1 MKVKKYYYGTE
12 KKEIKELL
20 RRIKRDI
27 RDTKKGDRYAVT
39 IEYEP
44 YIGLIKITPVGQGQK
59 ETHPTELGLGMVC
72 ERAPT
77 FGVSKTKEDIRVFRR
92 LLREGFDQ
100 MMQDYEKRKV
110 RL

>member
-1 MKVKKYYYGTE
+1 MKVKRYYYGTE

-27 RDTKKGDRYAVT
+27 QDTKKGDRYAVT

-44 YIGLIKITPVGQGQK
+44 RIGLIKITPVGQGQK
-59 ETHPTELGLGMVC
+59 EAPSTGQGMVC
-72 ERAPT
+72 EYVPT
-77 FGVSKTKEDIRVFRR
+77 FGSFKTKEDIRAFRR

-100 MMQDYEKRKV
+100 MMQDYEKRKA